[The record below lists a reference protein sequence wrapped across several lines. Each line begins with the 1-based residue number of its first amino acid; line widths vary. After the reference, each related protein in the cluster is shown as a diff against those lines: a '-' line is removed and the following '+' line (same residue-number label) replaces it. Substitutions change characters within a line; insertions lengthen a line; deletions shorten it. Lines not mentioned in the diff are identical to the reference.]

1 MKISSA
7 KLLTLIFGILFL
19 LPTYAQF
26 TILPSREGR
35 TVPEEKNL
43 TYFLPQH
50 TLAFQVEVRRE
61 AWIPGRFAAYAN
73 DLLGLQDVIRDQ
85 KTEYSLGRIRLH
97 SIAEPD
103 PQQRY
108 LLPRSPEA
116 GKRGEDMA
124 VYADNGL
131 LIYYGL
137 STYAPRT
144 AHAHEHFQGESGNWV
159 ALRESAREVPMDAVG
174 SRPDTIFRTIQRP
187 DTLVRQA
194 VVRQVSASK
203 SEEELARE
211 MANRYLDL
219 KEAQLKLLT
228 GYQEVNYS
236 EAAMAYMNESLT
248 RQMEDCLRLF
258 TGSRSL
264 ETRNYTYTI
273 LPQAD
278 RDSSWVP
285 LFRFSSS
292 KGTFP
297 ASGNQG
303 DLVYVRWKSEKVLP
317 ARNKIPESASTA
329 TEEIR
334 SNLWYRIPVETSV
347 ELRLNQD
354 VIFQGTEHIGQ
365 LGLLQSLPYN
375 KISVEFDPHS
385 GQLLKV
391 IFDN

>member
-1 MKISSA
+1 MKISST
-7 KLLTLIFGILFL
+7 KLLTFFLGVLLF
-19 LPTYAQF
+19 LPTYGQF

-61 AWIPGRFAAYAN
+61 VWIPGRFAAYAN

-85 KTEYSLGRIRLH
+85 KTGYSLGRIRLH

-108 LLPRSPEA
+108 HLPRSPESRK
-116 GKRGEDMA
+116 GGEDMA
-124 VYADNGL
+124 VYADNGV
-131 LIYYGL
+131 LIYYGR
-137 STYAPRT
+137 STYAPRI
-144 AHAHEHFQGESGNWV
+144 AHSHEHLQGESGNWV
-159 ALRESAREVPMDAVG
+159 ALRDANGEVPMDAVG
-174 SRPDTIFRTIQRP
+174 SRPDTVFRTIQRP

-236 EAAMAYMNESLT
+236 EAAIAYMNESLT

-258 TGSRSL
+258 TGSRTL
-264 ETRNYTYTI
+264 ETRNYNYSI

-292 KGTFP
+292 KGAFP
-297 ASGNQG
+297 VSGNQG
-303 DLVYVRWKSEKVLP
+303 DIVYVRWKSGKVLP
-317 ARNKIPESASTA
+317 ARNKMPESTA
-329 TEEIR
+329 TLTEEIR
-334 SNLWYRIPVETSV
+334 SNLCYRIPVETSV
-347 ELRLNQD
+347 DLRLNQE
-354 VIFQGTEHIGQ
+354 VVFQGSEHIGQ

-375 KISVEFDPHS
+375 KISVEFDPQS